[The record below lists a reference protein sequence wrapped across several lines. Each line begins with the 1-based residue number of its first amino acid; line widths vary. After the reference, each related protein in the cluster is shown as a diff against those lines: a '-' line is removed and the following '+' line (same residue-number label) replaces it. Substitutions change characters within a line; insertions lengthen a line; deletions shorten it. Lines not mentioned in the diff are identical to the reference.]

1 MIPIPYPYLLQKEKM
16 FRNKIILF
24 ILILFYPVL
33 LKAQDEAA
41 PLIEK
46 MQKAN
51 GIEKVDLMNEISVV
65 YRKTDR
71 YKSLDYARLASDFS
85 DDINYLSGKALA
97 KKNEGVCWFFIGS
110 TDSAILCY
118 SEALGLFSKTG
129 DEKGMS
135 ACYNNLGL
143 ISQETGKY
151 DEALKFYHRSITID
165 TKLKDEIGVA
175 ITKENMADIY
185 IYRGELKKA
194 LGLTN
199 ECIRIYTRQNYKP
212 GLLASYTNRGA
223 EFAYLKQFENSIRDF
238 TEALNLAIELK
249 DKYQEIM
256 ANSNLGYTYW
266 SMNKPEIAMKYLNI
280 ALAMSDENDDAFN
293 IDKTLSTMAEI
304 FTSEKEYAKSI
315 EILQKI
321 LKRNEDTQN
330 IRQASAVMTSIGR
343 NLVELNEI
351 DKAIG
356 YLKKS
361 LQITVK
367 INARHE
373 LLENYRNLAHANAI
387 LHNFSTAD
395 SLQDL
400 FAETYMELYNS
411 DSITKNRKEEMREG
425 ARYTSISSGTTDW
438 IIAYSMMAIVMI
450 LSVIAYRGNRKR
462 DNPDL
467 F

>member
-1 MIPIPYPYLLQKEKM
+1 M
-16 FRNKIILF
+16 FRNIIILLF
-24 ILILFYPVL
+24 LILLYPVL
-33 LKAQDEAA
+33 LVAQDEVAS
-41 PLIEK
+41 LIEK
-46 MQKAN
+46 MHKAN

-71 YKSLDYARLASDFS
+71 YKSLDYARLAFNLS
-85 DDINYLSGKALA
+85 DDNNYLPGKALA

-118 SEALGLFSKTG
+118 SEALGLFSEIG

-151 DEALKFYHRSITID
+151 EEALKYYNRSIDID
-165 TKLKDEIGVA
+165 TKLNDEIGVA

-199 ECIRIYTRQNYKP
+199 ECIGIYTRLNYKP
-212 GLLASYTNRGA
+212 GLMASYTNRGA

-238 TEALNLAIELK
+238 TEAFNLAVELK

-266 SMNKPEIAMKYLNI
+266 SMNKPEIAMKYLNL
-280 ALAMSDENDDAFN
+280 ALEMSDENDDAFN
-293 IDKTLSTMAEI
+293 IDKTLGTMAEI

-315 EILQKI
+315 EILQKL
-321 LKRNEDTQN
+321 LKRNEETQN

-356 YLKKS
+356 YLNKS

-411 DSITKNRKEEMREG
+411 DSIANSRKEKILDDEM
-425 ARYTSISSGTTDW
+425 YTSKSSTATNW
-438 IIAYSMMAIVMI
+438 VIAYSLMAILMI
-450 LSVIAYRGNRKR
+450 LSVIAYSGNKKKNNRHS
-462 DNPDL
+462 

>member
-1 MIPIPYPYLLQKEKM
+1 MMPIPLQPKKEKM

-24 ILILFYPVL
+24 ILILLYPVL
-33 LKAQDEAA
+33 LKAQDETT

-46 MQKAN
+46 MQKAS
-51 GIEKVDLMNEISVV
+51 GIEKADLMNEISVV

-71 YKSLDYARLASDFS
+71 YKSLEYARLASKLS
-85 DDINYLSGKALA
+85 ENINYLSGKAMA

-118 SEALGLFSKTG
+118 SEALGVFSEIG
-129 DEKGMS
+129 DEKGIS

-151 DEALKFYHRSITID
+151 DEALKFYYRSITID
-165 TKLKDEIGVA
+165 TKLNDEIGA
-175 ITKENMADIY
+175 ATTKENIADIY
-185 IYRGELKKA
+185 IYRGEVKKA

-199 ECIRIYTRQNYKP
+199 ECIRIYSRQNYKP
-212 GLLASYTNRGA
+212 GLLASYSNRGA
-223 EFAYLKQFENSIRDF
+223 EYAYLKQFENSIRDF
-238 TEALNLAIELK
+238 TKALNLAIELK

-256 ANSNLGYTYW
+256 ANSNLGNTYW

-280 ALAMSDENDDAFN
+280 ALEMSDENDDAFN

-361 LQITVK
+361 LQISVK
-367 INARHE
+367 INAKHE

-411 DSITKNRKEEMREG
+411 DSITHSRKEKIQDDERYISTSSTT
-425 ARYTSISSGTTDW
+425 ARW
-438 IIAYSMMAIVMI
+438 IIAYSLMAIVMI

-462 DNPDL
+462 NNQDL